1 MTSLAH
7 FKGTIEL
14 QAARQGPNSKIG
26 ALAYLN
32 VKSESGKRMD
42 VVSSTDPMDTCPV
55 NRTQRVCF
63 DVGTQGENPSKGKL
77 VVEVKN
83 PIIKETCDLLQR
95 SVADQMC
102 NGWSVDP
109 KSVGDKNVK
118 AIMKKV
124 KSMTPDDL
132 LKRKTADDPQFP
144 LEGAYCN
151 DAAAKKDPESGEPID
166 GEMWDPTMNV
176 KLECAVDGQSEAERK
191 RCTIV
196 YYAKHDP
203 KTGKFLSKGLK
214 KGYIWAEGVPEDYT
228 LGNKEINAFDILKRG
243 AQVTMELKPR
253 PLYARTPCTYG
264 CGWQAATITVVQE
277 SSGASYSEH
286 QSHMEDMFAN
296 GDNDDDEPASKRTRV
311 ENSACASESNEESV
325 PEYA

>member
-1 MTSLAH
+1 MTSLSN
-7 FKGTIEL
+7 FKGSIEL

-42 VVSSTDPMDTCPV
+42 VVPSTNPMDPCPM

-63 DVGTQGENPSKGKL
+63 DAGTQGENPSKGKL

-83 PIIKETCDLLQR
+83 PTIKENCDMLQR
-95 SVADQMC
+95 SVAEQMTSA
-102 NGWSVDP
+102 WPVDP

-151 DAAAKKDPESGEPID
+151 DAAPKKDPESGEPID

-176 KLECAVDGQSEAERK
+176 KLECAIDGQSEQERK

-196 YYAKHDP
+196 YYAKQDP
-203 KTGKFLSKGLK
+203 RTGKFLSNGLR

-277 SSGASYSEH
+277 SKDASYSEH
-286 QSHMEDMFAN
+286 QSLMEHMFENED
-296 GDNDDDEPASKRTRV
+296 DDTDEPAVKRARV
-311 ENSACASESNEESV
+311 ENSGCDSESNEQST
-325 PEYA
+325 PEYD